1 MLLIVTFCAE
11 TYAIYSAVKYRNNM
25 VVYHVFNP
33 IQFLIIS
40 LYFNES
46 IPSFKRKNIGWYIGI
61 LGVIASILNILFFQ
75 PLNTSNYYFLVFESL
90 IIVFMALYSFIEMFL
105 NENNDLIKNQHF
117 WISFILLSF
126 WSITLTYWA
135 MHEIIDKHAAYFINY
150 IAYILVSVNILTYL
164 GLGTTLFLTSK
175 QISQFER

>member
-1 MLLIVTFCAE
+1 
-11 TYAIYSAVKYRNNM
+11 
-25 VVYHVFNP
+25 
-33 IQFLIIS
+33 
-40 LYFNES
+40 
-46 IPSFKRKNIGWYIGI
+46 
-61 LGVIASILNILFFQ
+61 
-75 PLNTSNYYFLVFESL
+75 
-90 IIVFMALYSFIEMFL
+90 MALYSFIEMFL

>member
-1 MLLIVTFCAE
+1 
-11 TYAIYSAVKYRNNM
+11 M
-25 VVYHVFNP
+25 VIYHVFNP

-46 IPSFKRKNIGWYIGI
+46 IPSFKRKNIGRYIGTI
-61 LGVIASILNILFFQ
+61 GVIASVLNILFLQ

-105 NENNDLIKNQHF
+105 NENHDLIRNQHF

-135 MHEIIDKHAAYFINY
+135 MHEIIDKHAAYFIKY

-164 GLGTTLFLTSK
+164 GLGATLFLTSK
-175 QISQFER
+175 KVLQFER